1 MARQLLESDTKE
13 LAPPPRRGRSVWK
26 LAAAGAVV
34 AVAIPI
40 GFQVAGALPGPGMFE
55 QQTVDHSQGVL
66 MVKLAD
72 IAEYHAATGTF
83 QVLVDL
89 EKDTPWVPSV
99 ISGERTTLFATG
111 HADALVDFTGLG
123 ADRVRVSPDQK
134 TATITLPPPRL
145 APATIDPAQSRVVG
159 RDRGIAERLAGLVE
173 DNPVDDQEVYR
184 LATQKLDEAAAQSDL
199 ADRAEANT
207 REMLTSLVTSLGY
220 EQVTVTFAD
229 PR

>member
-1 MARQLLESDTKE
+1 MARQLLESDTRE
-13 LAPPPRRGRSVWK
+13 LPPPRRGRGAWR
-26 LAAAGAVV
+26 LALAGAVV

-40 GFQVAGALPGPGMFE
+40 GFQVVGALPGPGTFE
-55 QQTVDHSQGVL
+55 QQTVDHSQDVL

-111 HADALVDFTGLG
+111 HADALVDFTGIG
-123 ADRVRVSPDQK
+123 ADRVTISPDRK
-134 TATITLPPPRL
+134 TATIALPPPRL
-145 APATIDPAQSRVVG
+145 APATIDANESRVVG
-159 RDRGIAERLAGLVE
+159 RDRGLAERLAGLVE

-199 ADRAEANT
+199 LDRAQTNT
-207 REMLTSLVTSLGY
+207 RQMLTGLVTSLGY
-220 EQVTVTFAD
+220 ERVTVTFAD

>member
-1 MARQLLESDTKE
+1 MTRQLQEPDTAE
-13 LAPPPRRGRSVWK
+13 LPAPPRPGRSWWRLAV
-26 LAAAGAVV
+26 AAAAV
-34 AVAIPI
+34 AIAIPI
-40 GFQVAGALPGPGMFE
+40 GFQVAAWMPGAGGPQQVTVDRSQGAL
-55 QQTVDHSQGVL
+55 
-66 MVKLAD
+66 MVSLTD

-123 ADRVRVSPDQK
+123 PDRVSVSPDQK

-145 APATIDPAQSRVVG
+145 APATIDPAASRVVG

-173 DNPVDDQEVYR
+173 DNPVDDQGVYQ

-199 ADRAEANT
+199 AARAEDNT
-207 REMLTSLVTSLGY
+207 RAMLTSLATSLGY
-220 EQVTVTFAD
+220 ETVTVTFTD

>member
-1 MARQLLESDTKE
+1 MARQLLESDTTE
-13 LAPPPRRGRSVWK
+13 LPHPPRRGRSMWR
-26 LAAAGAVV
+26 LAAAAAAV

-40 GFQVAGALPGPGMFE
+40 GFGIAGAIPGPDTFE
-55 QQTVDHSQGVL
+55 QRTIDHSQGAL
-66 MVKLAD
+66 MVALDD

-111 HADALVDFTGLG
+111 HADALVDFTGIG
-123 ADRVRVSPDQK
+123 PDRVSVSPDQK

-145 APATIDPAQSRVVG
+145 APATVDPAESRVVN
-159 RDRGIAERLAGLVE
+159 RDRGLAERLAGTVE
-173 DNPVDDQEVYR
+173 DNPVDDQDVYE

-199 ADRAEANT
+199 LNRAEDNT
-207 REMLTSLVTSLGY
+207 RGMLTALVTSLGY

>member
-1 MARQLLESDTKE
+1 MARQLLETDTTE
-13 LAPPPRRGRSVWK
+13 LPAPPPRRRPTLK
-26 LAAAGAVV
+26 LLAAAAVV
-34 AVAIPI
+34 AVAVPI
-40 GFQVAGALPGPGMFE
+40 GFQVAGALPGPGSFE
-55 QQTVDHSQGVL
+55 QQTIDHSQGALLVAL
-66 MVKLAD
+66 DD

-89 EKDTPWVPSV
+89 EKDTPWVPAV

-123 ADRVRVSPDQK
+123 PDRVTVSPDRR

-145 APATIDPAQSRVVG
+145 APATIDPAASRVVG
-159 RDRGIAERLAGLVE
+159 RDRGIAERVAGLVE

-184 LATQKLDEAAAQSDL
+184 LATQKLDEAAQQSDL
-199 ADRAEANT
+199 AARAEDNT
-207 REMLTSLVTSLGY
+207 RQMLTSLVTSLGY
-220 EQVTVTFAD
+220 DQVTVTFTD

>member
-1 MARQLLESDTKE
+1 MARQLLESDTSE
-13 LAPPPRRGRSVWK
+13 NRVRPHRRWWK
-26 LAAAGAVV
+26 LAVAAAVV
-34 AVAIPI
+34 AVAVPV
-40 GFQVAGALPGPGMFE
+40 GFEVAGALPGPDTVE
-55 QQTVDHSQGVL
+55 QQTVDHSSGALLVAL
-66 MVKLAD
+66 DD

-123 ADRVRVSPDQK
+123 PERVAVSPDRR

-184 LATQKLDEAAAQSDL
+184 LATQKLDDAARQSDL
-199 ADRAEANT
+199 PTRAETST
-207 REMLTSLVTSLGY
+207 RDMLTSLTRSLGY

>member
-1 MARQLLESDTKE
+1 MARQLRESDTTE
-13 LAPPPRRGRSVWK
+13 LPAPPRRGRSMWK
-26 LAAAGAVV
+26 LATAAAVV

-40 GFQVAGALPGPGMFE
+40 GFQVAGALPGPGTFE
-55 QQTVDHSQGVL
+55 QQTVDHSQGAL
-66 MVKLAD
+66 MVALDD

-99 ISGERTTLFATG
+99 VSGERTTLFATG
-111 HADALVDFTGLG
+111 HADALVDFTGIG
-123 ADRVRVSPDQK
+123 PDRVNTSPDQK

-145 APATIDPAQSRVVG
+145 APATIDPAQSRVIG

-173 DNPVDDQEVYR
+173 DNPVDDQDVYR

-199 ADRAEANT
+199 LDRAEDNT
-207 REMLTSLVTSLGY
+207 RAMLTSLVTSLGY

>member
-1 MARQLLESDTKE
+1 MARQLLGSDTAE
-13 LAPPPRRGRSVWK
+13 IPVRPRRQWWK
-26 LAAAGAVV
+26 LAAAAAVV
-34 AVAIPI
+34 AVAIPV
-40 GFQVAGALPGPGMFE
+40 GFQVAGALPGADTFE
-55 QQTVDHSQGVL
+55 QQTIDHSSGALLVAL
-66 MVKLAD
+66 DD

-123 ADRVRVSPDQK
+123 PERVTVSPDRR

-145 APATIDPAQSRVVG
+145 APATIDPAESRVVG
-159 RDRGIAERLAGLVE
+159 RDRGLAERLAGVVE

-184 LATQKLDEAAAQSDL
+184 LATQKLDDAAKQSDL
-199 ADRAEANT
+199 AARAETNT
-207 REMLTSLVTSLGY
+207 REMLTALTRSLGY

>member
-1 MARQLLESDTKE
+1 MARQLRESDTTE
-13 LAPPPRRGRSVWK
+13 LPAPPRRGRSVGK
-26 LAAAGAVV
+26 LVAAAAVV

-40 GFQVAGALPGPGMFE
+40 GFQVAGALPGPGTFE
-55 QQTVDHSQGVL
+55 QQTIDHSQGAL
-66 MVKLAD
+66 MVALDD

-111 HADALVDFTGLG
+111 HADALVDFTGIG
-123 ADRVRVSPDQK
+123 PDRVSTSPDQK

-173 DNPVDDQEVYR
+173 DNPVDDQDVYR

-199 ADRAEANT
+199 LDRAEDNT
-207 REMLTSLVTSLGY
+207 RAMLTSLVRSLGY